1 MMEQTM
7 ERVQKWQREVEINRR
22 SLEEKRKEREKEVLR
37 QLRALQTVAQQCKEM
52 KLNQDLQQAKNDSD
66 GLRAELDNAIAV
78 KHHFENNS
86 NELTK
91 RLCRAEEALLASQ
104 SKQNELRRNFEEMK
118 KEKNLLC
125 CQSDEKTQKI
135 HQLEEALKIAQHLL
149 TETRKNAEEM
159 KNKSLSQK
167 IELEAQEAELQHL
180 KNNNK
185 LLQDSV
191 QELQLENGT
200 LKKALEEEKLDNLK
214 SRIQPKK
221 QNGFARTKMKTWM
234 KSCADEVAIS
244 LHENEPEYELD
255 GLPEV
260 VKKGFPAIPIV
271 KTDPYILCRT
281 TFHLR
286 TSPRLAAQSQKL
298 SPGSQLLRKGRSDNL
313 GEICKPTAGGSKSQ
327 KDRSDFVCT
336 KCKLVSILEEKVRG
350 LEKQVSTLRCIREN
364 EDFLDRCQEMLLR
377 PQCSEDSE
385 QAQQGQKDCEEVW
398 QHVTSRRRKR
408 SVHAPAMEIQFYKA
422 GVEQNIWTRYP
433 LQASVNASGENN
445 FFKVDD
451 TQQCEAE
458 TAIEPM
464 ESSSRSLCMNEQPTK
479 TVVQTSRENINT
491 HKGRYSLSTQTSPEQ
506 NEEDQNCIIL

>member
-1 MMEQTM
+1 MIKTEMMEQTM
-7 ERVQKWQREVEINRR
+7 ERVQKWQREVEINRC

-78 KHHFENNS
+78 NHHLENNS
-86 NELTK
+86 NELTE

-149 TETRKNAEEM
+149 KETQKDAEEM

-180 KNNNK
+180 KSNNK
-185 LLQDSV
+185 MLQDSV

-200 LKKALEEEKLDNLK
+200 LKDMNKALEEEKLDNQK
-214 SRIQPKK
+214 SSIQLKK
-221 QNGFARTKMKTWM
+221 QNGFACSKMKMWM

-260 VKKGFPAIPIV
+260 VKKGFPDIPIV

-281 TFHLR
+281 TFNLR

-298 SPGSQLLRKGRSDNL
+298 SPGSQLLQKGRSDNL
-313 GEICKPTAGGSKSQ
+313 GEICKLTAGGSKSQ
-327 KDRSDFVCT
+327 KVTDL
-336 KCKLVSILEEKVRG
+336 KNVSECAG
-350 LEKQVSTLRCIREN
+350 HGQSTSCI
-364 EDFLDRCQEMLLR
+364 
-377 PQCSEDSE
+377 
-385 QAQQGQKDCEEVW
+385 
-398 QHVTSRRRKR
+398 
-408 SVHAPAMEIQFYKA
+408 Y
-422 GVEQNIWTRYP
+422 
-433 LQASVNASGENN
+433 
-445 FFKVDD
+445 
-451 TQQCEAE
+451 
-458 TAIEPM
+458 
-464 ESSSRSLCMNEQPTK
+464 
-479 TVVQTSRENINT
+479 
-491 HKGRYSLSTQTSPEQ
+491 LSK
-506 NEEDQNCIIL
+506 

>member
-52 KLNQDLQQAKNDSD
+52 KLNQDLQQAKNDYN

-149 TETRKNAEEM
+149 KETQKDAEEM
-159 KNKSLSQK
+159 KNKSFSQK

-214 SRIQPKK
+214 STIQRKK
-221 QNGFARTKMKTWM
+221 QNGFAPSKMKTWM

-281 TFHLR
+281 TFNLR

-327 KDRSDFVCT
+327 K
-336 KCKLVSILEEKVRG
+336 
-350 LEKQVSTLRCIREN
+350 
-364 EDFLDRCQEMLLR
+364 
-377 PQCSEDSE
+377 
-385 QAQQGQKDCEEVW
+385 
-398 QHVTSRRRKR
+398 
-408 SVHAPAMEIQFYKA
+408 FYKA
-422 GVEQNIWTRYP
+422 GVEQQNIWTRYP

-464 ESSSRSLCMNEQPTK
+464 ESSSRSLCMNEQLTK

>member
-7 ERVQKWQREVEINRR
+7 ERVQKWQREVEINRC

-52 KLNQDLQQAKNDSD
+52 KLNQDLQQAKNDYN

-78 KHHFENNS
+78 KHHLENNS
-86 NELTK
+86 NELTE

-125 CQSDEKTQKI
+125 CQSDEKSEKI
-135 HQLEEALKIAQHLL
+135 YQLEEALKIAQHLL

-159 KNKSLSQK
+159 KS
-167 IELEAQEAELQHL
+167 
-180 KNNNK
+180 
-185 LLQDSV
+185 
-191 QELQLENGT
+191 
-200 LKKALEEEKLDNLK
+200 
-214 SRIQPKK
+214 
-221 QNGFARTKMKTWM
+221 
-234 KSCADEVAIS
+234 ADEVAIS

-281 TFHLR
+281 TFNLR
-286 TSPRLAAQSQKL
+286 TSPSLAAQSQKL

-327 KDRSDFVCT
+327 K
-336 KCKLVSILEEKVRG
+336 
-350 LEKQVSTLRCIREN
+350 
-364 EDFLDRCQEMLLR
+364 
-377 PQCSEDSE
+377 
-385 QAQQGQKDCEEVW
+385 
-398 QHVTSRRRKR
+398 
-408 SVHAPAMEIQFYKA
+408 
-422 GVEQNIWTRYP
+422 
-433 LQASVNASGENN
+433 
-445 FFKVDD
+445 VDD
-451 TQQCEAE
+451 TQQCQAE

-464 ESSSRSLCMNEQPTK
+464 ESSSRSLCINEQPTK
-479 TVVQTSRENINT
+479 TVAQTSRENINT
-491 HKGRYSLSTQTSPEQ
+491 HKGRGSLSTQTSPEQ
-506 NEEDQNCIIL
+506 NEEGQNCIIL

>member
-52 KLNQDLQQAKNDSD
+52 KLNQDLQQAKNDYDS
-66 GLRAELDNAIAV
+66 LRAELDN
-78 KHHFENNS
+78 
-86 NELTK
+86 
-91 RLCRAEEALLASQ
+91 
-104 SKQNELRRNFEEMK
+104 EMK

-149 TETRKNAEEM
+149 TETQKTAEEM

-214 SRIQPKK
+214 STIQWKK
-221 QNGFARTKMKTWM
+221 QNGFAHSKMKTWM

-260 VKKGFPAIPIV
+260 VKKGFADIPIV

-281 TFHLR
+281 TLNLR

-336 KCKLVSILEEKVRG
+336 KCKLVSMLEEKVRG
-350 LEKQVSTLRCIREN
+350 LVKRVLTLRCIGEN

-408 SVHAPAMEIQFYKA
+408 RVHAPAMEIQVSNRFHVPSTGTNAESGLDDPSEGREQKETPPIGRQKMHCPRDGGSTTTTPKRRRRVVVSPTEIAYKYKTMV
-422 GVEQNIWTRYP
+422 GCVID
-433 LQASVNASGENN
+433 
-445 FFKVDD
+445 FKF
-451 TQQCEAE
+451 
-458 TAIEPM
+458 
-464 ESSSRSLCMNEQPTK
+464 S
-479 TVVQTSRENINT
+479 
-491 HKGRYSLSTQTSPEQ
+491 
-506 NEEDQNCIIL
+506 

>member
-1 MMEQTM
+1 MIKTEMMEQNM
-7 ERVQKWQREVEINRR
+7 ERLQKWQREVEINRR

-37 QLRALQTVAQQCKEM
+37 QLRALQTVAQQCKEIQ
-52 KLNQDLQQAKNDSD
+52 LNQDLQQAKNDYD
-66 GLRAELDNAIAV
+66 GLRAELDNTIAV
-78 KHHFENNS
+78 KHHLENNS
-86 NELTK
+86 NELTE

-125 CQSDEKTQKI
+125 CQSDEKSQKI

-149 TETRKNAEEM
+149 KETQKDAEEM

-180 KNNNK
+180 KTNNK

-200 LKKALEEEKLDNLK
+200 LKNMNKALEEEKLDNLK
-214 SRIQPKK
+214 SRIQLKK
-221 QNGFARTKMKTWM
+221 QNGFACSETKTWM

-260 VKKGFPAIPIV
+260 VKKGFADIPIV
-271 KTDPYILCRT
+271 RTDPYILCRT
-281 TFHLR
+281 TFNLR

-298 SPGSQLLRKGRSDNL
+298 SLGSQLLRKGRSDNL

-327 KDRSDFVCT
+327 KVDD
-336 KCKLVSILEEKVRG
+336 
-350 LEKQVSTLRCIREN
+350 
-364 EDFLDRCQEMLLR
+364 
-377 PQCSEDSE
+377 
-385 QAQQGQKDCEEVW
+385 AQQCQ
-398 QHVTSRRRKR
+398 
-408 SVHAPAMEIQFYKA
+408 
-422 GVEQNIWTRYP
+422 
-433 LQASVNASGENN
+433 
-445 FFKVDD
+445 
-451 TQQCEAE
+451 AE

-464 ESSSRSLCMNEQPTK
+464 ESSSRSLCINEQPTK
-479 TVVQTSRENINT
+479 TVAQTSRENFNT
-491 HKGRYSLSTQTSPEQ
+491 HKGRCSLSTKTSPEQ
-506 NEEDQNCIIL
+506 NEEGKICIIL

>member
-66 GLRAELDNAIAV
+66 GLRAELDN
-78 KHHFENNS
+78 
-86 NELTK
+86 
-91 RLCRAEEALLASQ
+91 
-104 SKQNELRRNFEEMK
+104 EMK

>member
-159 KNKSLSQK
+159 KS
-167 IELEAQEAELQHL
+167 
-180 KNNNK
+180 
-185 LLQDSV
+185 
-191 QELQLENGT
+191 
-200 LKKALEEEKLDNLK
+200 
-214 SRIQPKK
+214 
-221 QNGFARTKMKTWM
+221 
-234 KSCADEVAIS
+234 ADEVAIS

>member
-52 KLNQDLQQAKNDSD
+52 KLNQDLQQAKNDYN
-66 GLRAELDNAIAV
+66 GLRAELDN
-78 KHHFENNS
+78 
-86 NELTK
+86 
-91 RLCRAEEALLASQ
+91 
-104 SKQNELRRNFEEMK
+104 EMK

-214 SRIQPKK
+214 SRIQLKK
-221 QNGFARTKMKTWM
+221 QNGFACNETKTWM

-313 GEICKPTAGGSKSQ
+313 GEICKPTASGSKSQ
-327 KDRSDFVCT
+327 
-336 KCKLVSILEEKVRG
+336 
-350 LEKQVSTLRCIREN
+350 
-364 EDFLDRCQEMLLR
+364 
-377 PQCSEDSE
+377 
-385 QAQQGQKDCEEVW
+385 
-398 QHVTSRRRKR
+398 
-408 SVHAPAMEIQFYKA
+408 
-422 GVEQNIWTRYP
+422 
-433 LQASVNASGENN
+433 
-445 FFKVDD
+445 KVDD

-464 ESSSRSLCMNEQPTK
+464 ESSSRSLRINEQPTK
-479 TVVQTSRENINT
+479 TVAQTSRENINT
-491 HKGRYSLSTQTSPEQ
+491 HKGRCSLSTQTSPEQ
-506 NEEDQNCIIL
+506 NEEGQNCIIL